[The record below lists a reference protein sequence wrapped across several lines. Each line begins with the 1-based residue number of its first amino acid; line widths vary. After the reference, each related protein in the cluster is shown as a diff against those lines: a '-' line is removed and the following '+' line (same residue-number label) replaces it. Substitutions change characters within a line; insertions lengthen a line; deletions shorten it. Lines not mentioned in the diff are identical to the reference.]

1 MAMICNGDLMIIDHK
16 SHLTLRLRESEA
28 QFEEFTFAQQFAP
41 ASERRR
47 TAPLLS
53 YSAAAPVAK
62 KWCATQIGDLYF
74 GISSFLA

>member
-47 TAPLLS
+47 TALLS

-62 KWCATQIGDLYF
+62 KWCATQIGDLHF
-74 GISSFLA
+74 GISSFLV